1 MLIHKNFNQQV
12 ENILLKMTKRKST
25 DKTPEGPSKRPNTGH
40 WSGGLVAATEDPKLV
55 VSSDNLITVIKD
67 GYPKAKH
74 HYLVLPKEN
83 ISSIKSITKDH
94 LDLLKHMDK
103 VGRELIQ
110 DVGFKIGYHAEPSMQ
125 RLHLHVISDDMDSP
139 CVKTKK
145 HWNSFTTEFF
155 IDSKGRMPLHD
166 FRLSIIK
173 TLVPGKVEKN
183 QGLREEDVNPA
194 LPKVNVQKH
203 YTSAETVQILQGP
216 A

>member
-155 IDSKGRMPLHD
+155 IDSKVIIDQLQSGGKIKLPSKDQCKEYMERPLKCHKCDYVPKHMPDL
-166 FRLSIIK
+166 K
-173 TLVPGKVEKN
+173 
-183 QGLREEDVNPA
+183 
-194 LPKVNVQKH
+194 KH
-203 YTSAETVQILQGP
+203 ILKHVIP
-216 A
+216 